1 VYLDGYANKRITL
14 MKKTLF
20 LALTLSIFATAR
32 LAAQPNPPPPPGGP
46 APSFSE
52 RVKRLTAAQQAD
64 SPELSHFNL
73 DFPGG
78 TPKQLAAAI
87 EKALGKPLNVIVPED
102 VARTELPP
110 IRVNDVTVPQLF
122 ATLQAGSRRYVN
134 GNNELQSDYGFT
146 SIGNGPAGDNTIWN
160 FFAYSKAQT
169 GLTKFSIDFPG
180 GTPRELVAAIQKAA
194 KRPLN
199 AIIPEEFANTKLPP
213 LKMNDVTVSDLF
225 NALDLASKKNEPY
238 VTSPISGGT
247 IRSYQQIQTGYGF
260 RTTGNLSDD
269 SIWYFHMDT
278 IPGQLT
284 NPTEKVSR
292 FYPLAAYLDRG
303 LKIDDITTA
312 VQTAWKMLGETSPP
326 TISFHKDTKLLIAV
340 GAPEKLQVIDQALA
354 ALKPDA
360 PVNPVL
366 RSLQEKRASETKTNE

>member
-1 VYLDGYANKRITL
+1 

-20 LALTLSIFATAR
+20 LALLISVFAIHR
-32 LAAQPNPPPPPGGP
+32 LPAQPGPTPPATMP

-52 RVKRLTAAQQAD
+52 RVNRLMAAQQSDAAD
-64 SPELSHFNL
+64 LSHFNL

-87 EKALGKPLNVIVPED
+87 EKAMGKPLNVIVRED
-102 VARTELPP
+102 VANTELPP

-134 GNNELQSDYGFT
+134 GNGELQSDYGFT
-146 SIGNGPAGDNTIWN
+146 SINGNGPTSDNTIWT
-160 FFAYSKAQT
+160 FSAYSKAQN

-180 GTPRELVAAIQKAA
+180 GTPKELVAAIQKAS

-199 AIIPEEFANTKLPP
+199 AIIPEEFALTKLPP
-213 LKMNDVTVSDLF
+213 LKMNDVNVSELF
-225 NALDLASKKNEPY
+225 NALDLASRKNEPY
-238 VTSPISGGT
+238 ITPNTPGGT

-260 RTTGNLSDD
+260 RTSGNLSDD
-269 SIWYFHMDT
+269 SIWYFHVET
-278 IPGQLT
+278 IPGQFT

-292 FYPLAAYLDRG
+292 FYSLAPYLDRG

-326 TISFHKDTKLLIAV
+326 AISFHKDTKLLIAV

-354 ALKPDA
+354 ALKPDTSA
-360 PVNPVL
+360 NQVL
-366 RSLQEKRASETKTNE
+366 RTLQEKRGTETKTNE